1 LSGET
6 IFALST
12 APGRAGVAIVRVSG
26 PLAQVLL
33 EGLAGALPGP
43 RMAQLK
49 HLFDPETKEVLD
61 QGLVL
66 WFPGPNSFTGED
78 VAEFHIHGGRAT
90 VASVLEA
97 LGKIDGARPAEPGEF
112 TRRAYENGRMDL
124 AQVEGLA
131 DLIDAETATQR
142 KQALRQMEGGLSDLI
157 SSWRKKLIGL
167 AALVAADID
176 FPDEEDVPG
185 GLTAKARPGIAEL
198 KAELNTQLEAG
209 EKARRLRLGLEVA
222 ILGAPNVGK
231 SSLLNALAGRE
242 AAIVS
247 SKAGTTR
254 DVVEVHMDL
263 SGYPVTLADTAGLRE
278 TAEEIE
284 GEGIRRALA
293 RAEQADLRLVVFDA
307 GAWPDADLATKAA
320 ARVGDIILLNKAED
334 LQGKHFPK
342 TEWGAPLPVSAKTGL
357 GLGELEKRLTAEVVD
372 RAGISETPAIT
383 RLRHRKALEDA
394 IKALQRAEDS
404 QEAELCGEDLRLAAR
419 ALERLLGKVDVED
432 LLDVIFAEFC
442 IGK

>member
-1 LSGET
+1 
-6 IFALST
+6 
-12 APGRAGVAIVRVSG
+12 VAIVRVSG
-26 PLAQVLL
+26 PLAPMAL
-33 EGLAGALPGP
+33 ERLAGALPAP
-43 RMAQLK
+43 RTLHLK
-49 HLFDPETKEVLD
+49 DLFDPETNEALD

-66 WFPGPNSFTGED
+66 WFPGPKSFTGED

-97 LGKIDGARPAEPGEF
+97 LGKIDGLRPAEPGEF
-112 TRRAYENGRMDL
+112 TRRAFENGRMDL

-131 DLIDAETATQR
+131 DLIDAETTLQR
-142 KQALRQMEGGLSDLI
+142 KQALRQMEGGLSDLVRA
-157 SSWRKKLIGL
+157 WRKKLIGL

-176 FPDEEDVPG
+176 FPDEDDVPG

-198 KAELNTQLEAG
+198 KTELKAQLETG

-231 SSLLNALAGRE
+231 SSLLNALVGRE

-247 SKAGTTR
+247 SQAGTTR
-254 DVVEVHMDL
+254 DIVEVHMDL

-278 TAEEIE
+278 TVEEIE
-284 GEGIRRALA
+284 SEGIRRALA
-293 RAEQADLRLVVFDA
+293 RAEQADLRLMVFDA
-307 GAWPDADLATKAA
+307 GTWPKTDPATKAA
-320 ARVGDIILLNKAED
+320 AQEGDIILLNKAED
-334 LQGKHFPK
+334 LQGKSFPK
-342 TEWGAPLPVSAKTGL
+342 SEWGAPLPVSAKTGL
-357 GLGELEKRLTAEVVD
+357 GLGELEQRLASEVVE

-383 RLRHRKALEDA
+383 RMRHRKALEDA
-394 IKALQRAEDS
+394 IKALQRAENS

-432 LLDVIFAEFC
+432 LLDVIFSEFC